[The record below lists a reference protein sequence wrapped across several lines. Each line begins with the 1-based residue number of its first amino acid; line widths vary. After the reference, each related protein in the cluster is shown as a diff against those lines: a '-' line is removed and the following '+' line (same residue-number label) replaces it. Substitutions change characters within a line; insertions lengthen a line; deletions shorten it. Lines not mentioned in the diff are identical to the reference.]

1 MINFDELIHDIE
13 NLIDLPLVDV
23 KNSNEI
29 YMIKNIDHLKK
40 KIYLSSE
47 GKKRLLARNFKDLEL
62 VLKELTRTNFC
73 CVSDILKTTDVNI
86 MQIENIFLN
95 LPF

>member
-62 VLKELTRTNFC
+62 VLKELTRTN
-73 CVSDILKTTDVNI
+73 
-86 MQIENIFLN
+86 
-95 LPF
+95 